1 MVESLAVATRL
12 GFLKQSPNALQ
23 SNEASITD
31 AHEASILNVKRFGTP
46 INVEDTISASEAQ
59 TMSKN
64 NYYTSCLKDKRFLAL
79 LIEAIFYVIVLVA
92 CIALL
97 VEVIHG

>member
-1 MVESLAVATRL
+1 MCNKQI
-12 GFLKQSPNALQ
+12 KQSPNALQ

-59 TMSKN
+59 TMSKD
-64 NYYTSCLKDKRFLAL
+64 NYYTPCWKDKRFLAL
-79 LIEAIFYVIVLVA
+79 LIETIFWAIVLVA
-92 CIALL
+92 FIVFLM
-97 VEVIHG
+97 EVKHG

>member
-1 MVESLAVATRL
+1 MVKINAGIDE
-12 GFLKQSPNALQ
+12 KQSPNALQ

-31 AHEASILNVKRFGTP
+31 AQEASILNVKRFGTP
-46 INVEDTISASEAQ
+46 INVEDTISANEAQ
-59 TMSKN
+59 TMPKN

-79 LIEAIFYVIVLVA
+79 LIETIFWAIVLVA
-92 CIALL
+92 CIVLL

>member
-1 MVESLAVATRL
+1 
-12 GFLKQSPNALQ
+12 
-23 SNEASITD
+23 
-31 AHEASILNVKRFGTP
+31 
-46 INVEDTISASEAQ
+46 
-59 TMSKN
+59 MSKN

-79 LIEAIFYVIVLVA
+79 LIEGIFYVIVLVA